1 MTSATELV
9 PHEHVVFTEFDE
21 GEGIL
26 VDLNTKKYFQL
37 NETAVIVWRGLEK
50 DKPLDEIVSEI
61 VKAYEISVEHATES
75 VRKLLDN
82 LRAYKLVHTR

>member
-61 VKAYEISVEHATES
+61 VKTYETSVEHATES